1 MQVIRRRPR
10 WSRPNNPLHQTMK
23 PSSLKL
29 AAVDLVDRKGIPTCP
44 STAIAEHCGI
54 QHKNV
59 LELIDKHLASIEGA
73 FGPLAFETRAQIRKA
88 NAGTTREYDQRVAY
102 LTEQQATFLITMFRN
117 TQVVVRF
124 KLSLT
129 QAFFALRDRRENV
142 AYVGLFLQD
151 VPAAWEGTFPD
162 SFFRDVCD
170 CYGLHYVKG
179 KTPGFFGGF
188 INRYIYEPLLENLS
202 PELKAKRVEH
212 CDACGMS
219 EASFRLH
226 QFLKKHCKKALE
238 RHILVIETLLAVS
251 RTEMD
256 FKEHFA
262 ARFEGRQQL
271 VLEFQ
276 TKAQRKQALKKLPA

>member
-1 MQVIRRRPR
+1 
-10 WSRPNNPLHQTMK
+10 MK
-23 PSSLKL
+23 PSSLKI
-29 AAVDLVDRKGIPTCP
+29 AAVDLVDRDGIPTCP
-44 STAIAEHCGI
+44 STVIAEHCDI
-54 QHKNV
+54 THHAVMQV
-59 LELIDKHLASIEGA
+59 IDKQIANIEGA
-73 FGPLAFETRAQIRKA
+73 FGPLAFEMRKGSSLEHGGFAKATRI
-88 NAGTTREYDQRVAY
+88 AY
-102 LTEQQATFLITMFRN
+102 LTEQQATFLITLFRN
-117 TQVVVRF
+117 TDVVVRF
-124 KLSLT
+124 KLALT

-142 AYVGLFLQD
+142 AYVGLFLQE

-162 SFFRDVCD
+162 SFFKAVCD

-179 KTPGFFGGF
+179 RTPGFFGGF

-202 PELKAKRVEH
+202 PELKAKREEH
-212 CDACGMS
+212 CNAAGTS
-219 EASFRLH
+219 EASYRLH
-226 QFLKKHCKKALE
+226 QFLRKHCKKALE

-276 TKAQRKQALKKLPA
+276 TKEQRKKALRKLPV

>member
-1 MQVIRRRPR
+1 
-10 WSRPNNPLHQTMK
+10 MK

-29 AAVDLVDRKGIPTCP
+29 AAVDLVDREGVPTCP

-54 QHKNV
+54 THQAV
-59 LELIDKHLASIEGA
+59 LKLIDCHRSSIETA
-73 FGPLAFETRAQIRKA
+73 FGHIGFEISKPENQQVTI
-88 NAGTTREYDQRVAY
+88 AGPGRPPRIAY
-102 LTEQQATFLITMFRN
+102 LTEQQATFLITMLRN
-117 TQVVVRF
+117 TDVVVRF
-124 KLSLT
+124 KLALT
-129 QAFFALRDRRENV
+129 QAFFVLRDRRENV
-142 AYVGLFLQD
+142 AYVGLFLQE

-162 SFFRDVCD
+162 SFFRAVCD

-202 PELKAKRVEH
+202 PELKAKREEY

-226 QFLKKHCKKALE
+226 QFLRKHCKKALE

-276 TKAQRKQALKKLPA
+276 TKAQRKKALKKLPA

>member
-1 MQVIRRRPR
+1 
-10 WSRPNNPLHQTMK
+10 MK

-29 AAVDLVDRKGIPTCP
+29 AAVDLVDREGIPTCP
-44 STAIAEHCGI
+44 STAIAEHCEI
-54 QHKNV
+54 QHHAV
-59 LELIDKHLASIEGA
+59 LQLTDKYLSSIEAA
-73 FGPLAFETRAQIRKA
+73 FGHVAFEMRDEIRLGKA
-88 NAGTTREYDQRVAY
+88 GVQSTYPVRIAY

-117 TQVVVRF
+117 TDVVVRF
-124 KLSLT
+124 KLALT

-142 AYVGLFLQD
+142 AYVGLFLQE

-162 SFFRDVCD
+162 SFFKAVCD
-170 CYGLHYVKG
+170 CYGLHYIKG
-179 KTPGFFGGF
+179 RTPGFFGGF

-202 PELKAKRVEH
+202 PELKSKREEH
-212 CDACGMS
+212 CNAAGTS
-219 EASFRLH
+219 EASYRIH
-226 QFLKKHCKKALE
+226 QFLRKHCKKALG

-276 TKAQRKQALKKLPA
+276 TKEQRKKALRKQPA

>member
-1 MQVIRRRPR
+1 
-10 WSRPNNPLHQTMK
+10 MK
-23 PSSLKL
+23 TSSLKL

-44 STAIAEHCGI
+44 STAIAEHCDI

-59 LELIDKHLASIEGA
+59 LELIDRHLPRIEGA
-73 FGPLAFETRAQIRKA
+73 FGPPAFETRVVSRPQ
-88 NAGTTREYDQRVAY
+88 GGGSEQRVAY

-117 TQVVVRF
+117 TDVVVRF
-124 KLSLT
+124 KLALT
-129 QAFFALRDRRENV
+129 QAFFALRDRRENI
-142 AYVGLFLQD
+142 AYVGLFLQE

-162 SFFRDVCD
+162 SFFKAVCD

-202 PELKAKRVEH
+202 PELKSKRVEY
-212 CDACGMS
+212 CEAAGTS
-219 EASFRLH
+219 EASYRLH
-226 QFLKKHCKKALE
+226 QFLRKHCKKALE

-276 TKAQRKQALKKLPA
+276 TKEQRKKSLRKLPA

>member
-1 MQVIRRRPR
+1 M
-10 WSRPNNPLHQTMK
+10 NTT
-23 PSSLKL
+23 SLKL

-54 QHKNV
+54 THQAV
-59 LELIDKHLASIEGA
+59 LKLIDAHLSSIEGA
-73 FGPLAFETRAQIRKA
+73 FGRVGFEIRSFETPGGPQ
-88 NAGTTREYDQRVAY
+88 QRRIVY
-102 LTEQQATFLITMFRN
+102 LTEQQSTFLITLLKN
-117 TQVVVRF
+117 TDVVVRF
-124 KLSLT
+124 KLALT
-129 QAFFALRDRRENV
+129 QAFFTLRDRRENV
-142 AYVGLFLQD
+142 AYVGLFLQE

-162 SFFRDVCD
+162 SFFKAVCD

-202 PELKAKRVEH
+202 PELKAKRVEY
-212 CDACGMS
+212 CDAAGTS
-219 EASFRLH
+219 EASYRLH
-226 QFLKKHCKKALE
+226 QFLRKHCKKALE

-256 FKEHFA
+256 FKEYFA

-276 TKAQRKQALKKLPA
+276 TKEQRKKALRKLPA

>member
-1 MQVIRRRPR
+1 
-10 WSRPNNPLHQTMK
+10 MK

-29 AAVDLVDRKGIPTCP
+29 AAVDLVDREGIPTCP

-59 LELIDKHLASIEGA
+59 LELIDKQLSSIEGA
-73 FGPLAFETRAQIRKA
+73 FGPLAFETRKGSPLEHGGFAKP
-88 NAGTTREYDQRVAY
+88 TRIAY
-102 LTEQQATFLITMFRN
+102 LTEQQATFIITMFRN
-117 TQVVVRF
+117 TDVVVRF
-124 KLSLT
+124 KLALT

-142 AYVGLFLQD
+142 AYVGLFLQE

-162 SFFRDVCD
+162 SFFKAVCD
-170 CYGLHYVKG
+170 CYGLQYVKG
-179 KTPGFFGGF
+179 RTPGFFGGF

-202 PELKAKRVEH
+202 PELKAKREEH
-212 CDACGMS
+212 CNAAGTS
-219 EASFRLH
+219 EASYRLH
-226 QFLKKHCKKALE
+226 QFLRKHCKKALE

-276 TKAQRKQALKKLPA
+276 TREQRKKALKNLPA

>member
-1 MQVIRRRPR
+1 
-10 WSRPNNPLHQTMK
+10 MK

-54 QHKNV
+54 QHHAV
-59 LELIDKHLASIEGA
+59 LQLIDKHLSSIESA
-73 FGPLAFETRAQIRKA
+73 FGYLAFEMRDNIRLAKS
-88 NAGTTREYDQRVAY
+88 GSQSTHHVRVAY
-102 LTEQQATFLITMFRN
+102 LTEPQATFLITMFRN
-117 TQVVVRF
+117 TDVVVRF
-124 KLSLT
+124 KLALT

-142 AYVGLFLQD
+142 AYVGLFLLE

-162 SFFRDVCD
+162 SFFKAVCD
-170 CYGLHYVKG
+170 CYGLPYVKG
-179 KTPGFFGGF
+179 RTPGFFGGF

-202 PELKAKRVEH
+202 PELKSMREEYCYA
-212 CDACGMS
+212 AGMS

-226 QFLKKHCKKALE
+226 QFLRKHCKKALE
-238 RHILVIETLLAVS
+238 RHILVIETLLGVS

-271 VLEFQ
+271 ALEFQ
-276 TKAQRKQALKKLPA
+276 TRAQRKKAFRKLLA

>member
-1 MQVIRRRPR
+1 M
-10 WSRPNNPLHQTMK
+10 NTT
-23 PSSLKL
+23 SLKL

-44 STAIAEHCGI
+44 STAIAEHCDI
-54 QHKNV
+54 THHAV
-59 LELIDKHLASIEGA
+59 LQLIDKHIHSIEGA
-73 FGPLAFETRAQIRKA
+73 FGHLAFEMLKPENQQVTTAGPGRPTRI
-88 NAGTTREYDQRVAY
+88 AY

-117 TQVVVRF
+117 TDVVVRF
-124 KLSLT
+124 KLALT

-142 AYVGLFLQD
+142 AYVGLFLQE

-162 SFFRDVCD
+162 SFFKAVCD

-202 PELKAKRVEH
+202 PELKSKRVEY
-212 CDACGMS
+212 CDAAGTS
-219 EASFRLH
+219 EASYRLH
-226 QFLKKHCKKALE
+226 QFLRKHCKKALD

-276 TKAQRKQALKKLPA
+276 TKEQRKKALRKLPA

>member
-1 MQVIRRRPR
+1 
-10 WSRPNNPLHQTMK
+10 MK

-54 QHKNV
+54 QHHAV
-59 LELIDKHLASIEGA
+59 LQLIDKHRTCIESA
-73 FGPLAFETRAQIRKA
+73 FGHLAFEMLKPENQQVTIAGPGRASRI
-88 NAGTTREYDQRVAY
+88 AY
-102 LTEQQATFLITMFRN
+102 LTEPQATFLITMFRN
-117 TQVVVRF
+117 TDVVVRF
-124 KLSLT
+124 KLALT
-129 QAFFALRDRRENV
+129 QAFFALWDRRENV
-142 AYVGLFLQD
+142 AYVGLFLLE

-162 SFFRDVCD
+162 SFFKAVCD
-170 CYGLHYVKG
+170 CYGLPYVKG
-179 KTPGFFGGF
+179 RTPGFFGGF

-202 PELKAKRVEH
+202 PELKSMREEYCYA
-212 CDACGMS
+212 AGMS

-226 QFLKKHCKKALE
+226 QFLRKHCKKALE
-238 RHILVIETLLAVS
+238 RHILVIETLLGVS

-271 VLEFQ
+271 ALEFQ
-276 TKAQRKQALKKLPA
+276 TRAQRKKSFRKLLA

>member
-1 MQVIRRRPR
+1 M
-10 WSRPNNPLHQTMK
+10 NTT
-23 PSSLKL
+23 SLKL

-59 LELIDKHLASIEGA
+59 LELIDKHLSSIEGA
-73 FGPLAFETRAQIRKA
+73 FGHVAFETRDEIRLGKP
-88 NAGTTREYDQRVAY
+88 GVQSSYPVRVAF
-102 LTEQQATFLITMFRN
+102 LTEQQATFIITMFRN
-117 TQVVVRF
+117 TDVVVRF
-124 KLSLT
+124 KLALT
-129 QAFFALRDRRENV
+129 QAFFVLRDRRENV
-142 AYVGLFLQD
+142 AYVGLFLQE

-162 SFFRDVCD
+162 SFFKAVCD

-202 PELKAKRVEH
+202 PELKAKRVEY
-212 CDACGMS
+212 CDAAGTS
-219 EASFRLH
+219 EASYRLH
-226 QFLKKHCKKALE
+226 QFLRKHCKKALE

-276 TKAQRKQALKKLPA
+276 TKEQRKMALRKLSV

>member
-1 MQVIRRRPR
+1 
-10 WSRPNNPLHQTMK
+10 MK
-23 PSSLKL
+23 SSSSKL
-29 AAVDLVDRKGIPTCP
+29 AAIDLVDRDGTPTCP
-44 STAIAEHCGI
+44 STAIADHCGI

-59 LELIDKHLASIEGA
+59 LELIDKHLSSIESA
-73 FGPLAFETRAQIRKA
+73 FGHLTFETRDEIRLGKS
-88 NAGTTREYDQRVAY
+88 GVQSTYPVRTAY

-117 TQVVVRF
+117 TDVVVRF
-124 KLSLT
+124 KLALT
-129 QAFFALRDRRENV
+129 QAFFALRDRRENI
-142 AYVGLFLQD
+142 AYVGLFLQE

-162 SFFRDVCD
+162 SFFKAVCD

-202 PELKAKRVEH
+202 PELKSKRMEY
-212 CDACGMS
+212 CDAAGTS
-219 EASFRLH
+219 EASYRLH
-226 QFLKKHCKKALE
+226 QFLRKHCKKALE

-276 TKAQRKQALKKLPA
+276 TKEQRKKSLRKLPA